1 MSEQKKKFPFQ
12 KEERDLSGSRGRNH
26 VDKRDLNQG
35 YGEDKLMEAYQKD
48 TLSKTKNKSKTADGE
63 SFALGASMVD
73 HVKGKS
79 LVTKKYRNKV

>member
-12 KEERDLSGSRGRNH
+12 KEERVLTGTRGKNH

-35 YGEDKLMEAYQKD
+35 YGEDKLMEAHQKD
-48 TLSKTKNKSKTADGE
+48 TLSRTKVKSKSADGE

-79 LVTKKYRNKV
+79 LVTKKYRDKV